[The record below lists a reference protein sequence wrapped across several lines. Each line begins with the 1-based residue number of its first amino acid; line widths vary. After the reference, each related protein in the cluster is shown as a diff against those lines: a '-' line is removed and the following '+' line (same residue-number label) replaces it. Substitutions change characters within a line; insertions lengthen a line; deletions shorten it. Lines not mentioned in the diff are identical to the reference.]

1 MINAKSSHHTRWSLV
16 QAAKGDTPQGRAA
29 LAELCEIYYRPIEG
43 QMHRWISDAE
53 EAREMTQAFFARLLS
68 GRQLAGAESTRG
80 RFRSYL
86 FASARHFL
94 ISERRAQQAEKRGA
108 TLTESADALAQ
119 EVADDAQNQPDVE
132 FDRAWACALIHRALA
147 SLEAE
152 LVSAGKA
159 AAWAVLKPWLSG
171 TANHGETSA
180 AAQRLGISDTALRV
194 QLSRLRQ
201 RLRIHVEQQIAATLA
216 PGADLQGELRH
227 LLALWG

>member
-1 MINAKSSHHTRWSLV
+1 MTSSSSHHTRWSLV

-43 QMHRWISDAE
+43 QMRRWITDPD
-53 EAREMTQAFFARLLS
+53 EAGEMTQAFFARLLS
-68 GRQLAGAESTRG
+68 GSQLAGAESTRG
-80 RFRSYL
+80 RFRNYL

-94 ISERRAQQAEKRGA
+94 INERRAQQATKRGA
-108 TLTESADALAQ
+108 AITGTADTLDEEFPDAAQ
-119 EVADDAQNQPDVE
+119 TQPDVE
-132 FDRAWACALIHRALA
+132 FDRAWACALIHRSLS

-152 LVSAGKA
+152 LVSAGTA
-159 AAWAVLKPWLSG
+159 DTWAVLKPWLSG

-180 AAQRLGISDTALRV
+180 AAQRLGISETAVRV

-201 RLRIHVEQQIAATLA
+201 RLRSHLEQQIADTLS
-216 PGADLQGELRH
+216 PEADPQAELRH

>member
-1 MINAKSSHHTRWSLV
+1 MTSSRSHHTRWSLV

-68 GRQLAGAESTRG
+68 GSQLAGAESSRG

-94 ISERRAQQAEKRGA
+94 IGERRAQQAEKRGA
-108 TLTESADALAQ
+108 ALTESADGLAH
-119 EVADDAQNQPDVE
+119 EIADDGQAQPDVE
-132 FDRAWACALIHRALA
+132 FDRAWACALITRALA
-147 SLEAE
+147 SLETE
-152 LVSAGKA
+152 LCNAGKTA
-159 AAWAVLKPWLSG
+159 TWEVLKPWLSG
-171 TANHGETSA
+171 TANHGETAA
-180 AAQRLGISDTALRV
+180 AAQRLGISETAVRV

-201 RLRIHVEQQIAATLA
+201 RLRSHLEQQISDTLA
-216 PGADLQGELRH
+216 PGANLQDELRH

>member
-43 QMHRWISDAE
+43 QMRRWISDPD
-53 EAREMTQAFFARLLS
+53 EAGEMTQAFFARLLR
-68 GRQLAGAESTRG
+68 GRQLTGAESTRG

-86 FASARHFL
+86 FASARHFI

-108 TLTESADALAQ
+108 ALTENTDALA
-119 EVADDAQNQPDVE
+119 EEIVDDGQAQPDVE

-159 AAWAVLKPWLSG
+159 DAWTVLRPWLSG

-180 AAQRLGISDTALRV
+180 AAQRLGISETAVRV

-201 RLRIHVEQQIAATLA
+201 RLRSHLEQQIADTLS
-216 PGADLQGELRH
+216 PEADLQTELRH